1 MNCLAWSHVPD
12 TAALARAI
20 ATQATP
26 LYLIVCLPDDSVPEF
41 RLSATP
47 DALEQTLYRNLTA
60 QLGCIQFNGANVLE
74 NILPNVHLWLM
85 PSETATRLGEHFP
98 MPLLWQT
105 EAVPQKETA
114 SPKPWFRPSEN
125 RAAPTRAL
133 IIGAGIAGAATA
145 HALAQHGLPVTVLE
159 ATEPATAASGNRQGL
174 LYAKIS
180 PHNTEQ
186 TELLLC
192 GYGHTRR
199 LLQNL
204 LPEQND
210 WGGNGILHLNYDN
223 EETRRNRLL
232 SEQSR
237 HSHLYRAVSAD
248 ESTQIAGIPIA
259 QSGLYWPQ
267 GVWLHPPALVRALL
281 DHPLIEVHSQSP
293 VLSAEHNGHSWQV
306 HTPKRIFSGS
316 HLVYCTGAHSPHIA
330 DTNIATLP
338 YRLIR
343 GQTDLAPATPY
354 SQQLRCALSG
364 TSYISPAW
372 QGWHGYGA
380 TFVQHD
386 TDTDWREADR
396 QTNLL
401 NLQTLNSEL
410 AAELAPPSRSDGLN
424 HIPQGHAALRCDSPD
439 HLPIVGALGDIQAMQ
454 NVYAKLALDK
464 NYRIRTT
471 CPYLPDAYINTAH
484 GSRGLSTAPICA
496 AAVAADI
503 LGLPNPLSQ
512 RIRTALSPNRLI
524 IRALIRQQPLS
535 VSTH

>member
-1 MNCLAWSHVPD
+1 MNCLAWNHVPD
-12 TAALARAI
+12 TATLAHAI
-20 ATQATP
+20 ATQAAP
-26 LYLIVCLPDDSVPEF
+26 LYLIVCLPDDSIPEF
-41 RLSATP
+41 QLSATP
-47 DALEQTLYRNLTA
+47 DALEQTLHRNLTA
-60 QLGCIQFNGANVLE
+60 QLGCIQFNGPNVLE

-105 EAVPQKETA
+105 EAMPQKETVP
-114 SPKPWFRPSEN
+114 PKPWFRPSEN
-125 RAAPTRAL
+125 RAIPTRVL

-145 HALAQHGLPVTVLE
+145 RALAQHGLPVTVLE
-159 ATEPATAASGNRQGL
+159 AAEPATAASGNRQGL

-204 LPEQND
+204 LSEQTD

-223 EETRRNRLL
+223 EEARRNRLL
-232 SEQSR
+232 SEQRR

-248 ESTQIAGIPIA
+248 EATQIAGIPIA

-281 DHPLIEVHSQSP
+281 NHPLIEVHNQSP

-306 HTPKRIFSGS
+306 HTPKHIFSGS

-330 DTNIATLP
+330 DANIATLP

-343 GQTDLAPATPY
+343 GQTDLASATPY

-372 QGWHGYGA
+372 QGRHGYGA

-386 TDTDWREADR
+386 TGTDWREADR

-401 NLQTLNSEL
+401 NLQTLNPKL
-410 AAELAPPSRSDGLN
+410 AAELAPPLLSDGLN

-454 NVYAKLALDK
+454 SVYAKLALDK
-464 NYRIRTT
+464 NYRIRTA

-512 RIRTALSPNRLI
+512 RIRTALSSNRLI

-535 VSTH
+535 VSAP